1 MNILPRFLF
10 LLSPLLWVN
19 GLFAQGINSDS
30 VFFLER
36 KTLAFSKD
44 WRAWTGDMNSLENSG
59 FIWRIGTG
67 GMAAENDGNAAF
79 IPLKLEGGYKFHFL
93 EMTISHIR
101 TGLAVGIDRFSVIPA
116 IGFNTSF
123 RVTMPEFS
131 RVSGNSVNVGIHF
144 PVFKVPFTF
153 QFGRGVMVF
162 PSNAGIAKNFPSNAA
177 NFPSSAADAYWT
189 STGAL
194 PAYRVGYNLFALRF
208 SNGPL
213 WLGVTSYNANNP
225 GRIFTGTTQGARFVN
240 LEVGIQM
247 SAGNGKAL
255 NDMKIEAKP
264 LNGRLKLGVSQ
275 VINFLAERTSASTS
289 GYAID
294 LGFQFNSKYG
304 AQLSYQLGQRTH
316 GEKRLTPYASN
327 NAIAY
332 QFWHENK
339 RAHLSLQRVFGTEK
353 KTQMVLVGGPTWFR
367 LYERNFD
374 LNTTSEHTFG
384 VHLGLAYQYR
394 YIHTG
399 IMLCKYYKSAYPLYL
414 EWNTGIALSLF
425 KQ

>member
-19 GLFAQGINSDS
+19 GLLAQGINSDS

-36 KTLAFSKD
+36 KTLAFAKD
-44 WRAWTGDMNSLENSG
+44 WRAWTGDMHSLENSG

-67 GMAAENDGNAAF
+67 GMAAENEFNAAF
-79 IPLKLEGGYKFHFL
+79 IPFKLEGGYKFHFL

-101 TGLAVGIDRFSVIPA
+101 TGPNVGLDLYSTSTPFGLAPQY
-116 IGFNTSF
+116 
-123 RVTMPEFS
+123 RVAMPEFS
-131 RVSGNSVNVGIHF
+131 RVRGNSVNLGIHF

-153 QFGRGVMVF
+153 QYGRGIMVF
-162 PSNAGIAKNFPSNAA
+162 PTNTGISKNY
-177 NFPSSAADAYWT
+177 PSSIT
-189 STGAL
+189 SNWISGSEV
-194 PAYRVGYNLFALRF
+194 PDYRISYNLLALRC
-208 SNGPL
+208 SNGPF
-213 WLGVTSYNANNP
+213 WLGVTSYNASNP
-225 GRIFTGTTQGARFVN
+225 GRIGTGTMQGARFVN

-275 VINFLAERTSASTS
+275 VTNFLPERASASTS

-294 LGFQFNSKYG
+294 LGVQFNNKYG
-304 AQLSYQLGQRTH
+304 AQLSYQLGQRAN
-316 GEKRLTPYASN
+316 GEKRLSPYISN
-327 NAIAY
+327 NASAY
-332 QFWHENK
+332 EFWYENK

-353 KTQMVLVGGPTWFR
+353 KTQVVLVGGPTWFR
-367 LYERNFD
+367 LYERDFD
-374 LNTTSEHTFG
+374 FNTTSKHTFG
-384 VHLGLAYQYR
+384 AHLGLLYQYR

-399 IMLCKYYKSAYPLYL
+399 IMLCKYYKAAYPLYL